1 VLGAIERPFGSK
13 GFAMKDAHDTSNKA
27 KRLTRFCAGAL
38 LLLAGACVSG
48 RHTVNIADTPP
59 PGIELGNEITLLDT
73 ATEKLAAHMTQDGR
87 VHLIAITTGGDAL
100 HVVVS
105 ERGIEE
111 KKKVGSDR
119 HNYYETLAITDDAGG
134 RIHLAI
140 KDKYW
145 IWDKSAW
152 RLVGSNRCALLARA
166 GDSVACITEAS
177 GKELGTAAQWG
188 ITGFGGG
195 PAGIVIPYRI
205 RPAKIVLGEATSD
218 GWSYRNV
225 LDYHLRYL
233 VNLDN
238 VGDAVLSGDASGR
251 LHLFFK
257 AYEDNRFYF
266 RYAALVPTEDA
277 ERDIEWRP
285 ADGQTSKLINSESE
299 AVSLGDKWFIPA
311 GPPLPF
317 AVDPQ
322 TGRALFVARMS
333 SSLAGWVDAGVEIQ
347 GKLLGQPAPFPV
359 PTSRP
364 RRLAPAG
371 DDRFHAVLVVDRSLI
386 YATYRAG
393 KWSAVTK
400 VGEFGTQ
407 SLFAIGDASIQLAS
421 DGRRQALAIWP
432 KREGVL
438 AGRWIRLS
446 KGE

>member
-1 VLGAIERPFGSK
+1 
-13 GFAMKDAHDTSNKA
+13 MKDVYDTSNQA

-38 LLLAGACVSG
+38 LLLAGACVGG
-48 RHTVNIADTPP
+48 RHTLNIAETPP

-73 ATEKLAAHMTQDGR
+73 ATEKLTALMTQDGR
-87 VHLIAITTGGDAL
+87 VHLVAVTMAGDAL

-111 KKKVGSDR
+111 KNKVGSDR
-119 HNYYETLAITDDAGG
+119 HKYYENLAITDDAEG

-140 KDKYW
+140 GDKYW

-152 RLVGSNRCALLARA
+152 GLVGSNRCALLARA
-166 GDSVACITEAS
+166 GESVACITEAS
-177 GKELGTAAQWG
+177 GKELGSAAQWG

-195 PAGIVIPYRI
+195 PAGILFPYRI
-205 RPAKIVLGEATSD
+205 RPAKVVLGEATSD

-225 LDYHLRYL
+225 LDYHLPYL

-238 VGDAVLSGDASGR
+238 VGEAVLSGDASGR

-266 RYAALVPTEDA
+266 RYAALALTEDA

-285 ADGQTSKLINSESE
+285 SDRQTSKLINSQSE
-299 AVSLGDKWFIPA
+299 AVSLGDTWFIPA
-311 GPPLPF
+311 GPPSPF
-317 AVDPQ
+317 AVDQQ
-322 TGRALFVARMS
+322 TGTALFFARRPKGFG
-333 SSLAGWVDAGVEIQ
+333 GWIDAVVELR

-364 RRLAPAG
+364 MRLAPAG
-371 DDRFHAVLVVDRSLI
+371 ADQFHALVATNSSLI
-386 YATYRAG
+386 YSTYRAG
-393 KWSAVTK
+393 NWSGLTK
-400 VGEFGTQ
+400 VGEFGTPG
-407 SLFAIGDASIQLAS
+407 LFVIADASIQLAS
-421 DGRRQALAIWP
+421 DGRRRALAIWP
-432 KREGVL
+432 KREGAL